1 MTASTSPP
9 NQRAG
14 DGPED
19 IDRLLGAFF
28 RAQAPNPWPQL
39 AAPIKTPRAPAGS
52 MTLSG
57 GRMAL
62 AASVAALLAGGWL
75 LSGRLPNLAPSAG
88 TPDNGA
94 ATLPRDMRTQPTPR
108 HR

>member
-19 IDRLLGAFF
+19 IDRLLVLFSAPSAQPMAAVGRPDQDAEGAGRLHDAVG
-28 RAQAPNPWPQL
+28 RANG
-39 AAPIKTPRAPAGS
+39 AGRVRRS
-52 MTLSG
+52 
-57 GRMAL
+57 A
-62 AASVAALLAGGWL
+62 LAGGWL